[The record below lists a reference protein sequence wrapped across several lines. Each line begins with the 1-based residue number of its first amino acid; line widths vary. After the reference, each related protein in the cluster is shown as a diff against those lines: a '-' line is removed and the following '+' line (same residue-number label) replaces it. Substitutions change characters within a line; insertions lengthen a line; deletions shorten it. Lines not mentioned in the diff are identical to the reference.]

1 MSEVWWIWRGKH
13 CTFETVPATKNLS
26 LPSFFLPSALNTFK
40 NFNVKNSLS
49 AFILIESSFVKGS
62 LMFLILV
69 GTKWLTLNPL
79 KQHGAPPFL
88 FLFYWSIFWLS
99 IEIRRN
105 NTGLT
110 LSWFQWEMLTMLTS
124 CVKLAA
130 KLTILF
136 FTVWRKITNMT
147 TLWFSV

>member
-1 MSEVWWIWRGKH
+1 MLLLSEVWWIWRGKH

-88 FLFYWSIFWLS
+88 FLFLFYWSIFWLS
-99 IEIRRN
+99 IEIRRKQHRLEVVLVSMGN
-105 NTGLT
+105 ANDANVMCETGG
-110 LSWFQWEMLTMLTS
+110 
-124 CVKLAA
+124 
-130 KLTILF
+130 
-136 FTVWRKITNMT
+136 
-147 TLWFSV
+147 